1 MCLIYMLYNSYN
13 LTLAKEAE
21 SMTTRTQKRRNTRK
35 RNKMLNSLFHVL
47 LAVSG
52 SIVFLVWAFEFGA
65 TL

>member
-1 MCLIYMLYNSYN
+1 M
-13 LTLAKEAE
+13 AQEAE

-35 RNKMLNSLFHVL
+35 RNKMLNNLFHVL

-52 SIVFLVWAFEFGA
+52 SIVLLVWAFEFGG